1 MALRLA
7 TGDEQRA
14 RDAVTHAAW
23 GSGLDAAQF
32 LAREARLRAHPW
44 ARAAMRTW
52 LWTGGA
58 GEVLASCETFEQ
70 ASAVGG
76 GRGRSWVV
84 ASVFVEPPLRRR
96 GHSAAMLAA
105 LLARLRSEDDAH
117 AVVLFSEVGVD
128 LYARLGFF
136 AVPSFDTWFDAG
148 GEKPADLAWLTAPL
162 PAPPPPVAAAQ
173 ALTVTLS
180 AGQLDW
186 QLERERFYAE
196 AWGRPRLP
204 AHGARVGGSSIGWTA
219 YWRSNELHV
228 LWLHAVDPSHR
239 EPLVR
244 AAQWAAAEAGLPVV
258 RCWETTPLDD
268 VPGASR
274 ERRDD
279 EIAMFA
285 PLRPGVLGWTHVER
299 GLWA

>member
-7 TGDEQRA
+7 TVDEQRA

-23 GSGLDAAQF
+23 GGGLSREQF
-32 LAREARLRAHPW
+32 LARELRLRAHPW
-44 ARAAMRTW
+44 ARAVMRTW
-52 LWTGGA
+52 LWTGPA

-70 ASAVGG
+70 QSLVGSA
-76 GRGRSWVV
+76 RGRSWVV
-84 ASVFVEPPLRRR
+84 ASVFVEPALRRR

-105 LLARLRSEDDAH
+105 LLARLRAEPDAQ
-117 AVVLFSEVGVD
+117 AVTLFSEVGVD
-128 LYARLGFF
+128 LYARLGFY
-136 AVPSFDTWFDAG
+136 AVPSFDTWFDARA
-148 GEKPADLAWLTAPL
+148 EQPADVSWLTAPL
-162 PAPPPPVAAAQ
+162 PAPPSLRAAPQ
-173 ALTVTLS
+173 ALALSLS
-180 AGQLDW
+180 AGQIDW

-204 AHGARVGGSSIGWTA
+204 AHGARLGASSIGWTA
-219 YWRSNELHV
+219 YWKANELQV
-228 LWLHAVDPSHR
+228 LWLEAADDVHR
-239 EPLVR
+239 EPLVQ
-244 AAQWAAAEAGLPVV
+244 AAQWAAAEAGLPRV
-258 RCWETTPLDD
+258 RVWETTPLVD

-279 EIAMFA
+279 EIAMFC